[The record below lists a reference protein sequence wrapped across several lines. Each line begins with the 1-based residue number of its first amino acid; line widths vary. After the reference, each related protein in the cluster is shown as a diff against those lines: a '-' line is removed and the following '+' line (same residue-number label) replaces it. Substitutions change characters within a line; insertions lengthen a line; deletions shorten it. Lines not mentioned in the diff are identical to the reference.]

1 MARIVSPTLLV
12 WGDRDRF
19 LTRAAAEASARFVTG
34 PYRFVARSG
43 AGHWLPSESGTRS
56 PHPSWSTWRPV
67 GTEQAPARGRAMA
80 CP

>member
-43 AGHWLPSESGTRS
+43 AGHWLPSESA
-56 PHPSWSTWRPV
+56 HEV
-67 GTEQAPARGRAMA
+67 APPLLEHLASGRD
-80 CP
+80 